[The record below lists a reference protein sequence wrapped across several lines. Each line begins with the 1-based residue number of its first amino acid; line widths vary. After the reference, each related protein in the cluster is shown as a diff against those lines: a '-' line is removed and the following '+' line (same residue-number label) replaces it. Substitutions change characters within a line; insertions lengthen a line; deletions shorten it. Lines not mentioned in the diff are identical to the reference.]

1 MISLSHKQRFLAE
14 EKLAGQHRDVVAT
27 ESFQR
32 ASETALLQ
40 LIAEMPETIDEGTAA
55 AQYHRLMGARAY
67 MSRLLTIA
75 EKTLP
80 ESKPHR
86 YGLDH
91 QLK

>member
-1 MISLSHKQRFLAE
+1 MISFSHKQRFLAE

-40 LIAEMPETIDEGTAA
+40 LIAEMPDTVDQITAL
-55 AQYHRLMGARAY
+55 AQYHRIIGARMY
-67 MSRLLTIA
+67 MKSLVNVA
-75 EKTLP
+75 EKAPPQT
-80 ESKPHR
+80 KPTR

-91 QLK
+91 ELK